1 MESILAI
8 FTIKF
13 MGGRMLYIECSVII
27 YCDDYGVNYAPAI
40 VSRSKRSIMFE
51 TSLNCFT

>member
-1 MESILAI
+1 
-8 FTIKF
+8 
-13 MGGRMLYIECSVII
+13 MGERMLYIECSVIM

-40 VSRSKRSIMFE
+40 DSRSKRSIVFE